1 MFVLDRSS
9 MALSMFQSMPLTF
22 VPNVI
27 MRIKPRVCFE
37 LAYTTYF
44 TVIMISRIRLDTRS
58 SILYDRLSK
67 LRQRNSFVI
76 KTFARSLNCRLTRL
90 FFNHSKYLG
99 RDAVSKR
106 EIHLPRS
113 HIHRLLILYLFLV
126 ADIEMQLI

>member
-1 MFVLDRSS
+1 
-9 MALSMFQSMPLTF
+9 MPLTF

-44 TVIMISRIRLDTRS
+44 IVIMISRIRLDTRS

-76 KTFARSLNCRLTRL
+76 KTFARSLNSRLTRL

-126 ADIEMQLI
+126 AGIEMQLI